1 LSTIIIKDY
10 FEQQLRPIVSQ
21 INKTMVCWEE
31 LFDDNVALDRNT
43 IVQVWKNHDELQ
55 AVHLKTQ
62 PRIKEKKK
70 KLVVL
75 KKMKRIQQYKIC
87 Y

>member
-1 LSTIIIKDY
+1 MFISHLFVNKIIAEDY
-10 FEQQLRPIVSQ
+10 FEQRLRPIVSQ

-55 AVHLKTQ
+55 AVHIQTQ
-62 PRIKEKKK
+62 SEREKNEGPR
-70 KLVVL
+70 
-75 KKMKRIQQYKIC
+75 RSRKI
-87 Y
+87 